1 MFVKFGPINLFLLR
15 QRIDGFTYAHITY
28 QTVEQ
33 AWQAITVMNK
43 MELEDKVL
51 RVSFSSDNCVPKR
64 KNLQQQKQSPDVLE
78 PQKTIEVIET
88 KASKKTIKRQKQRE
102 RAKLRKQLETD
113 PNPLEYLER
122 IESALKDVMKLKE
135 LYLGQ
140 IKNETPQKKE
150 DPKPE
155 E

>member
-1 MFVKFGPINLFLLR
+1 MFAKFGPINLFLLR

-51 RVSFSSDNCVPKR
+51 RVSFSADNCVPKR

-78 PQKTIEVIET
+78 PQKTIEEIET

-122 IESALKDVMKLKE
+122 IESALKDVLRLKE
-135 LYLGQ
+135 LYLDLK
-140 IKNETPQKKE
+140 KNETPQKKE

>member
-1 MFVKFGPINLFLLR
+1 
-15 QRIDGFTYAHITY
+15 
-28 QTVEQ
+28 
-33 AWQAITVMNK
+33 

-51 RVSFSSDNCVPKR
+51 RVSFSADNCVPKR
-64 KNLQQQKQSPDVLE
+64 KNLQQQKQFPDVLE

-140 IKNETPQKKE
+140 KKNEIPQQKE